1 MGRHDGRAS
10 KKSERASETRRDK
23 GTESTT
29 THHVASRKHMTAI
42 RVEDLGALVGEE
54 DAVCLFGEETA
65 DATVAVTMEETAAA
79 RAEDGR
85 DLVSLS
91 DASGMGRIES
101 ALEGHDST
109 WHLRYNRLARG
120 EKRAIYEVRHARVP
134 VRAQPHLDSSIV
146 SVIPRGARVVGVS
159 ITDSDWLELAGEDD
173 AGENVEGSRGWMLTE
188 HPEIGTLLRRVG
200 GIELPSTTMRLA
212 SAEDAS
218 VVNHTNLPFI
228 RESRAFRVAHSPFV
242 PVRDAAS
249 TAAKTVGRRAE
260 NALVRSRGRRGDWIL
275 LVDDEET
282 EETEAVE
289 SAFVD
294 CQPETREKW
303 MLALHPEFGQ
313 LLRRCNADGSDCLC

>member
-1 MGRHDGRAS
+1 
-10 KKSERASETRRDK
+10 
-23 GTESTT
+23 
-29 THHVASRKHMTAI
+29 MTAI
-42 RVEDLGALVGEE
+42 RVEDLSDLVGEGE
-54 DAVCLFGEETA
+54 AVCLCIGEETA
-65 DATVAVTMEETAAA
+65 GATVTNPEETAA
-79 RAEDGR
+79 RGEDGRGGRAR
-85 DLVSLS
+85 DLVSLSS

-173 AGENVEGSRGWMLTE
+173 AGDNVEGSRGWMLTE

-218 VVNHTNLPFI
+218 VVNHSNLPFI
-228 RESRAFRVAHSPFV
+228 KESRAFRVAHSPFV

-275 LVDDEET
+275 LVDDEN
-282 EETEAVE
+282 EENEVAE
-289 SAFVD
+289 SACVD

-313 LLRRCNADGSDCLC
+313 LLRRCNADGSDCL

>member
-1 MGRHDGRAS
+1 
-10 KKSERASETRRDK
+10 
-23 GTESTT
+23 
-29 THHVASRKHMTAI
+29 MTAI
-42 RVEDLGALVGEE
+42 RVEDLSALVGEE
-54 DAVCLFGEETA
+54 DAVCLFGG
-65 DATVAVTMEETAAA
+65 EETAAGATIGVTTEETAA
-79 RAEDGR
+79 RAEVNGR
-85 DLVSLS
+85 GRGATRDDLVSMS

-173 AGENVEGSRGWMLTE
+173 AGDNVEGSRGWMLTE

-228 RESRAFRVAHSPFV
+228 KESRAFRVAHSPFV

-249 TAAKTVGRRAE
+249 TAAQTVGSRAE

-275 LVDDEET
+275 LVDDEN
-282 EETEAVE
+282 EETEAIE

-313 LLRRCNADGSDCLC
+313 LLRRCNADGSDCL

>member
-10 KKSERASETRRDK
+10 KKSERDSTGQRDGKYHHPPRR
-23 GTESTT
+23 
-29 THHVASRKHMTAI
+29 VASRKHMTAI

-289 SAFVD
+289 SALVD

>member
-1 MGRHDGRAS
+1 MNATTTNAS
-10 KKSERASETRRDK
+10 EKSERTRHSTRETRTEKERK
-23 GTESTT
+23 GKYR
-29 THHVASRKHMTAI
+29 HHHATGASRERMTAI
-42 RVEDLGALVGEE
+42 RVEDLISLVGEE
-54 DAVCLFGEETA
+54 ESVCLFGEETA
-65 DATVAVTMEETAAA
+65 AG
-79 RAEDGR
+79 AEDGRGRRAR

-91 DASGMGRIES
+91 DESGMGRIES
-101 ALEGHDST
+101 ALEGHEST
-109 WHLRYNRLARG
+109 WHLRCNRLARG

-146 SVIPRGARVVGVS
+146 SVISRGARVIGVS

-173 AGENVEGSRGWMLTE
+173 TGDNVEGSRGWMLTE

-218 VVNHTNLPFI
+218 VVNHSKLPFI
-228 RESRAFRVAHSPFV
+228 KESRAFRVAHSPFV

-260 NALVRSRGRRGDWIL
+260 NAFVRSRGRRGDWIL
-275 LVDDEET
+275 LVDDEEN
-282 EETEAVE
+282 EETKEVE
-289 SAFVD
+289 SGFAD

-313 LLRRCNADGSDCLC
+313 LLRRCNADGSDRL